1 MSHANMHTS
10 SLHSLI
16 GTIIKNKSY
25 VSAYS
30 TLVWLHLGVSI
41 ATGAFF
47 MYNLFHRSGDTESD
61 AISSCESKN
70 GDDDDTC
77 KKAFELA
84 RGIIVALLVVFW
96 LLELCKS
103 RASSVSVRMRC

>member
-1 MSHANMHTS
+1 MSF
-10 SLHSLI
+10 LHSLI
-16 GTIIKNKSY
+16 GTIIRNKSY

-41 ATGAFF
+41 VAGAFF

-61 AISSCESKN
+61 AISSCESKD
-70 GDDDDTC
+70 GDDHDTC

-103 RASSVSVRMRC
+103 RSSWESVRFRC

>member
-1 MSHANMHTS
+1 MST
-10 SLHSLI
+10 
-16 GTIIKNKSY
+16 
-25 VSAYS
+25 YS

-47 MYNLFHRSGDTESD
+47 IYNLFHRSGTESD
-61 AISSCESKN
+61 AINNCESKD
-70 GDDDDTC
+70 GDDEDTC

-103 RASSVSVRMRC
+103 QVYPFFVCHTNTNQRNVSLPVI